1 MSLTCRLRHPLS
13 AAYALYEKQTQT
25 QYFFLLLGK
34 AEPALIK
41 SDQKGSEYDRFNL
54 EWTARSLT
62 TVEKFKVE
70 YKTVSAKEWKSVEAE
85 AFPLPTEEN
94 TYTGT
99 GMISHL
105 KPATV
110 YLARV
115 SSRNA
120 YGFSKPS
127 QAFKFATRGAGK
139 NYYTLPSSC
148 SFFFLMPVKLYDIVK
163 FGHLYCDQISRLI
176 LTNSYEFLSI
186 MINSNQF

>member
-139 NYYTLPSSC
+139 NYSTPKVIYIPTLNKVGS
-148 SFFFLMPVKLYDIVK
+148 LE
-163 FGHLYCDQISRLI
+163 QIY
-176 LTNSYEFLSI
+176 N
-186 MINSNQF
+186 

>member
-1 MSLTCRLRHPLS
+1 MQRICWKQQTIKLIPKSKIYELNLS
-13 AAYALYEKQTQT
+13 SPGIHYLADALIRNSNSI
-25 QYFFLLLGK
+25 YFFLGK

-70 YKTVSAKEWKSVEAE
+70 YKTVSAKEWKSIEVEA
-85 AFPLPTEEN
+85 FTLPVEEN

-139 NYYTLPSSC
+139 NYYIWL
-148 SFFFLMPVKLYDIVK
+148 
-163 FGHLYCDQISRLI
+163 
-176 LTNSYEFLSI
+176 
-186 MINSNQF
+186 

>member
-1 MSLTCRLRHPLS
+1 M
-13 AAYALYEKQTQT
+13 
-25 QYFFLLLGK
+25 
-34 AEPALIK
+34 
-41 SDQKGSEYDRFNL
+41 
-54 EWTARSLT
+54 
-62 TVEKFKVE
+62 
-70 YKTVSAKEWKSVEAE
+70 SAKEWKSVEAE

-139 NYYTLPSSC
+139 NYSTPKVIYISTLNKVGS
-148 SFFFLMPVKLYDIVK
+148 LE
-163 FGHLYCDQISRLI
+163 QIY
-176 LTNSYEFLSI
+176 N
-186 MINSNQF
+186 

>member
-13 AAYALYEKQTQT
+13 CCLCTLRKKNSNSIF
-25 QYFFLLLGK
+25 FFLLLGK

-148 SFFFLMPVKLYDIVK
+148 SFFFLMPIKSHI
-163 FGHLYCDQISRLI
+163 I
-176 LTNSYEFLSI
+176 LTY
-186 MINSNQF
+186 MI

>member
-1 MSLTCRLRHPLS
+1 MHFT
-13 AAYALYEKQTQT
+13 KKKTQT

-139 NYYTLPSSC
+139 NYYSLPSSC

-163 FGHLYCDQISRLI
+163 FGHLYCDQISRSI

-186 MINSNQF
+186 TINSNQF